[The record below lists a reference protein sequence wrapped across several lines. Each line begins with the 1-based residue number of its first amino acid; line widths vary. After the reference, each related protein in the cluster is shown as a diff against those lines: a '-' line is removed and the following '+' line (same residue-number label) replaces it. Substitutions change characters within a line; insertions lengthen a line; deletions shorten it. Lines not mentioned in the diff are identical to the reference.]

1 MSTSVPCCYDCVHR
15 CTIPGDEHSSCANLN
30 AVVTGNAHGMKMGWF
45 YWPVNFDPTWLKSC
59 DGFAPK
65 ATTATGTGLEASEQ
79 GQV

>member
-1 MSTSVPCCYDCVHR
+1 
-15 CTIPGDEHSSCANLN
+15 
-30 AVVTGNAHGMKMGWF
+30 VTGNAHGMKMGWF